1 MKRLPPELRAALTEF
16 ARERIKDV
24 SHDAGYVSPQT
35 LAENIVNAQEF
46 AWMAHFTKIEAGMPK
61 EGSTL
66 SAIKEIFDGAYLQA
80 TQDGAGDPELSAA
93 LSVYHAGWRAAFS
106 ARMLTVGPRLPRF
119 DGIVR
124 AAWADL
130 LIAYE
135 ARGRDSDEYQSA
147 LSRFES
153 VSGFRA

>member
-1 MKRLPPELRAALTEF
+1 MMDWAKEPADNYHWWRANDVVVRWCAANEAKAKHTDLITRLRTPLIGSPGPVA
-16 ARERIKDV
+16 ERL
-24 SHDAGYVSPQT
+24 
-35 LAENIVNAQEF
+35 LAEA
-46 AWMAHFTKIEAGMPK
+46 ADALEAK
-61 EGSTL
+61 E
-66 SAIKEIFDGAYLQA
+66 
-80 TQDGAGDPELSAA
+80 
-93 LSVYHAGWRAAFS
+93 
-106 ARMLTVGPRLPRF
+106 GPRLPRF

-135 ARGRDSDEYQSA
+135 ARRRDSDEYQSA